1 MRARVIRSCVEDERS
16 NARAHVQVKTLLSE
30 KSLDNPYTGG
40 LSSFGLLLLLTRFL
54 QHVNI
59 MRAHEGGA
67 AVGGAGAGGLGE
79 LLAGFLDFL
88 GDYPLRPSTY
98 SIPTLLA
105 TPSPSQFECACML
118 ASL

>member
-67 AVGGAGAGGLGE
+67 AVGGAAAARHEHGGRIYMHGVCAGATGIDG
-79 LLAGFLDFL
+79 
-88 GDYPLRPSTY
+88 
-98 SIPTLLA
+98 
-105 TPSPSQFECACML
+105 ACTMGIYR
-118 ASL
+118 